1 MVVSP
6 FVCESPMLLN
16 LFCFLLFFFKL
27 YFCESV
33 LRWTIKLLLLLLL
46 LHYGE
51 RLIQVFVFCL
61 PRTILPQHYL
71 CFIQISLNLNS
82 ILYYKNIFVVGSSS
96 QSGRQAIICSTSA
109 SNNNNKMKQ
118 LVRLYVC
125 RYVVER
131 ARDTAPGN
139 QNEGVKMS
147 LPRDACFVSER
158 ASGLKFVVFFVC
170 NLFKCKSLF

>member
-27 YFCESV
+27 YFVSL

-96 QSGRQAIICSTSA
+96 QAAGRRLFAAPAPAIIKWSNLCVYMFVDMLWSAQEIRHQAI
-109 SNNNNKMKQ
+109 KMKV
-118 LVRLYVC
+118 LKC
-125 RYVVER
+125 RCR
-131 ARDTAPGN
+131 AMP
-139 QNEGVKMS
+139 V
-147 LPRDACFVSER
+147 L
-158 ASGLKFVVFFVC
+158 
-170 NLFKCKSLF
+170 